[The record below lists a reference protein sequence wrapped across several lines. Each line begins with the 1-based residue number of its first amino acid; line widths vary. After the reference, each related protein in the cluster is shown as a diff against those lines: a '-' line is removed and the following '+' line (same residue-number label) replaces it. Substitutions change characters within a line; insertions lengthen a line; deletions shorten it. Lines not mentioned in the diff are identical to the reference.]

1 MTTYSYDASGHPL
14 TKRQAAA
21 GTLFDLNYDYDSA
34 GRLRHGHK
42 SLAYEDDFHF
52 LTLHGRSPARRGVE
66 LDPATRLRPKL
77 APRKWPYCSSIA
89 MSRMRFCGMAFL
101 PRLLTDLFLE
111 QVA

>member
-1 MTTYSYDASGHPL
+1 MSCGDDGRQIGYQIL
-14 TKRQAAA
+14 TGRTPGKV
-21 GTLFDLNYDYDSA
+21 SA
-34 GRLRHGHK
+34 GGLRHGHK

-77 APRKWPYCSSIA
+77 APRKLPYCSSIV